1 MNLIESNL
9 QVLHDL
15 KIFLQQIDHETYT
28 EKSELFFNAS
38 IGQHC
43 RHIIEFYQCLIG
55 QMSDAF
61 VCYDKRQR
69 QMLLEE
75 SSAAAEASL
84 IAVIDWLE
92 TEPQD
97 KRMQLSFC
105 HSKDSETEI
114 SYIDSSIYRE
124 LAFNIEHAIHH
135 MAIIKIAAKIL
146 NPEIKIPA
154 HFGVAPSTLRHYKQQ
169 KPSAAG

>member
-15 KIFLQQIDHETYT
+15 DSFLQQIDYKTYV

-43 RHIIEFYQCLIG
+43 RHIIEFYQCLME
-55 QMSDAF
+55 QLSDASI
-61 VCYDKRQR
+61 CYDKRQR

-75 SSAAAEASL
+75 SSKAAQEAL
-84 IAVIDWLE
+84 TVIINWLE
-92 TEPQD
+92 TEPMD
-97 KRMQLSFC
+97 KKLQLSFC
-105 HSKDSETEI
+105 HSKEAATEI
-114 SYIDSSIYRE
+114 SYIDSSLYRE

-146 NPEIKIPA
+146 NPEIEIPA
-154 HFGVAPSTLRHYKQQ
+154 HFGVAPSTLRHYRQQ
-169 KPSAAG
+169 EPSAAS

>member
-1 MNLIESNL
+1 MNLTESNL

-15 KIFLQQIDHETYT
+15 DSFLKQIDSKTYT

-43 RHIIEFYQCLIG
+43 RHIIEFYQCLIE
-55 QMSDAF
+55 QLSDAT

-69 QMLLEE
+69 KMLLEE
-75 SSAAAEASL
+75 SSKAAEEA
-84 IAVIDWLE
+84 IADILNWLG
-92 TEPQD
+92 TEPRD
-97 KRMQLSFC
+97 MKLQLSFC
-105 HSKDSETEI
+105 HSKETATEI
-114 SYIDSSIYRE
+114 NYIDSSLYRE

-146 NPEIKIPA
+146 NPEIDIPA
-154 HFGVAPSTLRHYKQQ
+154 HFGVAPSTLRHYNKQE
-169 KPSAAG
+169 PSAAS